1 MTMALITYKEAVRQA
16 MQEEMRRDENVFL
29 LGEDVGVYG
38 GAFGVSLGML
48 EEFGE
53 ERVRDTPI
61 SEGVIAGAAA
71 GAAVTGLRPI
81 AEIMFSDFITIAMDS
96 LVNQAAKMRYMFGGK
111 AKVPMVLRMP
121 GGSGTGAAA
130 QHSQSLEAW
139 LVHVPGLKVVMP
151 STPYDVKGL
160 LKTAIRDDNPVVFI
174 ETKTVYNKKGEVPEE
189 DYVIPF
195 GVADVKRVGRDVTVL
210 ATGVMVHRSLEA
222 AELLAKEGIDV
233 EVIDP
238 RTLVPFDKETLVKS
252 VIKTG
257 KLIIVHEACKRGGF
271 GGEVAAEV
279 MESEAFDYLDAPIK
293 RVAGKNIPIPYCME
307 LEKSAVPQVDDI
319 VNAVREIV

>member
-1 MTMALITYKEAVRQA
+1 MALLTYKEAVRQA

-29 LGEDVGVYG
+29 LGEDVGIYG

-71 GAAVTGLRPI
+71 GAAVTGMRPI

-174 ETKTVYNKKGEVPEE
+174 ETKTVYNKKGEVPED
-189 DYVIPF
+189 DYTIPF
-195 GVADVKRVGRDVTVL
+195 GVADVKRVGKDVTVF

-293 RVAGKNIPIPYCME
+293 RIAGKNIPIPYCME

-319 VNAVREIV
+319 VNAVREMV

>member
-195 GVADVKRVGRDVTVL
+195 GVADVKRVGRDVTVF
-210 ATGVMVHRSLEA
+210 ATGVMVHRALEA
-222 AELLAKEGIDV
+222 AEILAKEGIDV

-293 RVAGKNIPIPYCME
+293 RIAGKNIPIPYCME

>member
-1 MTMALITYKEAVRQA
+1 MALITYKEAVRQA
-16 MQEEMRRDENVFL
+16 MQEEMRRDESVFL
-29 LGEDVGVYG
+29 MGEDVGIYG

-48 EEFGE
+48 DEFGE

-61 SEGVIAGAAA
+61 SEAVIAGAAA
-71 GAAVTGLRPI
+71 GAAVTGMRPI

-96 LVNQAAKMRYMFGGK
+96 MVNQAAKMRYMFGGK

-121 GGSGTGAAA
+121 GGSGMGAAA

-151 STPYDVKGL
+151 SCAYDVKGL
-160 LKTAIRDDNPVVFI
+160 LKTAIRDDNPVIFI
-174 ETKTVYNKKGEVPEE
+174 ETKTAYNLKGEVPEE
-189 DYVIPF
+189 DYAIPF
-195 GVADVKRVGRDVTVL
+195 GVADVKRVGTDVTVF
-210 ATGVMVHRSLEA
+210 ATGIMVQRSLDA
-222 AELLAKEGIDV
+222 AEILAKEGIDI

-252 VIKTG
+252 VMKTG

-293 RVAGKNIPIPYCME
+293 RVAGKNIPIPYCKE
-307 LEKSAVPQVDDI
+307 LEKSAVPQIDDI
-319 VNAVREIV
+319 VKAVREIV

>member
-1 MTMALITYKEAVRQA
+1 MALITYKEAVRQA

-29 LGEDVGVYG
+29 LGEDVGIYG

-71 GAAVTGLRPI
+71 GAAVTGMRPI

-160 LKTAIRDDNPVVFI
+160 LKTAVRDDNPVVFI
-174 ETKTVYNKKGEVPEE
+174 ETKTVYNKKGEVPED
-189 DYVIPF
+189 DYTIPF
-195 GVADVKRVGRDVTVL
+195 GVADIKRTGKDVTVF
-210 ATGVMVHRSLEA
+210 ATGIMVHRSLEA
-222 AELLAKEGIDV
+222 AEILAKEGIDV

-257 KLIIVHEACKRGGF
+257 KLVIVHEACKRGGF

-279 MESEAFDYLDAPIK
+279 MESEAFDYLDAPVK

-307 LEKSAVPQVDDI
+307 LEKSAVPQVEDI
-319 VNAVREIV
+319 VEAVREIV

>member
-1 MTMALITYKEAVRQA
+1 MAVITYKEAVRQA
-16 MQEEMRRDENVFL
+16 MQEEMRRDETVFL
-29 LGEDVGVYG
+29 MGEDVGIYG

-48 EEFGE
+48 DEFGE

-61 SEGVIAGAAA
+61 SEAAISGAAA
-71 GAAVTGLRPI
+71 GAAVTGMRPI

-111 AKVPMVLRMP
+111 AKVPMVLRLP

-130 QHSQSLEAW
+130 QHSQSLENW
-139 LVHVPGLKVVMP
+139 LVHVPGLKVVMAT
-151 STPYDVKGL
+151 TPYDVKGL
-160 LKTAIRDDNPVVFI
+160 LKTAVRDDNPVVFI
-174 ETKTVYNKKGEVPEE
+174 ETKTCYNRKGEVPEGE
-189 DYVIPF
+189 YTIPF
-195 GVADVKRVGRDVTVL
+195 GVADIKRQGKDVTIL

-238 RTLVPFDKETLVKS
+238 RTLVPFDKETLVRS

-279 MESEAFDYLDAPIK
+279 MDSEAFDYLDAPIK
-293 RVAGKNIPIPYCME
+293 RVAGKNVPIPYCME

-319 VNAVREIV
+319 VKAVREIV

>member
-1 MTMALITYKEAVRQA
+1 MALLTYKEAVRQA

-71 GAAVTGLRPI
+71 GAAVTGMRPV

-195 GVADVKRVGRDVTVL
+195 GVADVKRIGKDITVF

-222 AELLAKEGIDV
+222 AEILAKEGIDV

-293 RVAGKNIPIPYCME
+293 RISGKNIPIPYCME

-319 VNAVREIV
+319 VNAVREMV

>member
-1 MTMALITYKEAVRQA
+1 MALITYKEAVRQA

-195 GVADVKRVGRDVTVL
+195 GVADVKRIGRDVTVF

-222 AELLAKEGIDV
+222 AEILAKEGIDV

>member
-1 MTMALITYKEAVRQA
+1 MALITYKEAVKQA
-16 MQEEMRRDENVFL
+16 MQEEMRRDESVFL
-29 LGEDVGVYG
+29 MGEDVGIYG

-48 EEFGE
+48 DEFGE

-61 SEGVIAGAAA
+61 SEAVIAGAAA
-71 GAAVTGLRPI
+71 GAAVTGMRPI

-151 STPYDVKGL
+151 STPYDAKGL

-174 ETKTVYNKKGEVPEE
+174 ETKTVYNRKGEVPEE
-189 DYVIPF
+189 DYTIPF
-195 GVADVKRVGRDVTVL
+195 GVADVKRVGKDVTVF
-210 ATGVMVHRSLEA
+210 ATGTMVHRSLEA
-222 AELLAKEGIDV
+222 ADILAKEGIDV

-252 VIKTG
+252 VMKTG

-271 GGEVAAEV
+271 GGEVAAEILD
-279 MESEAFDYLDAPIK
+279 SEAFDYLDAPIK
-293 RVAGKNIPIPYCME
+293 RVAGKNVPIPYCME
-307 LEKSAVPQVDDI
+307 LERSAVPQVEDI
-319 VNAVREIV
+319 VTAVREIV

>member
-1 MTMALITYKEAVRQA
+1 MAVITYKEAVRQA
-16 MQEEMRRDENVFL
+16 MQEEMRRDETVFL
-29 LGEDVGVYG
+29 MGEDVGIYG

-48 EEFGE
+48 DEFGE

-61 SEGVIAGAAA
+61 SEAAISGAAA
-71 GAAVTGLRPI
+71 GAAVTGMRPI
-81 AEIMFSDFITIAMDS
+81 AEIMFSDFVTIAMDA

-111 AKVPMVLRMP
+111 AKVPMVLRLP

-130 QHSQSLEAW
+130 QHSQSLENW
-139 LVHVPGLKVVMP
+139 LVHVPGLKVVMAT
-151 STPYDVKGL
+151 TPYDVKGL
-160 LKTAIRDDNPVVFI
+160 LKTAVRDDNPVVFI
-174 ETKTVYNKKGEVPEE
+174 ETKTCYNRKGEVPEGE
-189 DYVIPF
+189 YTIPF
-195 GVADVKRVGRDVTVL
+195 GVADVKRQGKDVTIL
-210 ATGVMVHRSLEA
+210 ATGIMVHRSLEA

-271 GGEVAAEV
+271 GGEVAAEI
-279 MESEAFDYLDAPIK
+279 MDSEAFDYLDAPIK
-293 RVAGKNIPIPYCME
+293 RVAGKNVPIPYCME

-319 VNAVREIV
+319 VKAVREIV

>member
-1 MTMALITYKEAVRQA
+1 MALITYKEAVRQA

-29 LGEDVGVYG
+29 MGEDVGIYG

-48 EEFGE
+48 DEFGE

-61 SEGVIAGAAA
+61 SEAAISGAAA
-71 GAAVTGLRPI
+71 GAAVTGMRPI
-81 AEIMFSDFITIAMDS
+81 AEIMFSDFVTIAMDS

-111 AKVPMVLRMP
+111 AKVPMVLRLP

-130 QHSQSLEAW
+130 QHSQSLESW
-139 LVHVPGLKVVMP
+139 LVHVPGLKVVMAT
-151 STPYDVKGL
+151 TPYDVKGL
-160 LKTAIRDDNPVVFI
+160 LKTAVRDDNPVVFI
-174 ETKTVYNKKGEVPEE
+174 ETKTCYNRKGEVPEGE
-189 DYVIPF
+189 YTIPF
-195 GVADVKRVGRDVTVL
+195 GVADVKRQGKDVTVF
-210 ATGVMVHRSLEA
+210 ATGVMVHRALEA
-222 AELLAKEGIDV
+222 AEILAKDGIDI
-233 EVIDP
+233 EIIDP

-279 MESEAFDYLDAPIK
+279 IESEAFDYLDAPIK
-293 RVAGKNIPIPYCME
+293 RLAGKNVPIPYCME
-307 LEKSAVPQVDDI
+307 LEKSAVPQVEDI
-319 VNAVREIV
+319 VKAVREIV

>member
-195 GVADVKRVGRDVTVL
+195 GAADVKRIGRDVTVL

-222 AELLAKEGIDV
+222 AEILAKEGIDV

>member
-1 MTMALITYKEAVRQA
+1 MALLTYKEAVRQA

-71 GAAVTGLRPI
+71 GAAVTGMRPV

-174 ETKTVYNKKGEVPEE
+174 ETKTVYNKKGEVSEE

-195 GVADVKRVGRDVTVL
+195 GVADVKRVGKDVTVF

-222 AELLAKEGIDV
+222 AEILAQEGIEI

-271 GGEVAAEV
+271 GGEVAAAV
-279 MESEAFDYLDAPIK
+279 MESEAFDYLDTPIK
-293 RVAGKNIPIPYCME
+293 RIAGKNIPIPYCME

-319 VNAVREIV
+319 VNAVREMV

>member
-189 DYVIPF
+189 DYAIPF
-195 GVADVKRVGRDVTVL
+195 GVADIKRVGKDVTVF

-222 AELLAKEGIDV
+222 AEILAKEGIDV

>member
-195 GVADVKRVGRDVTVL
+195 GVADVKRVGRDVTVF
-210 ATGVMVHRSLEA
+210 ATGVLVHRALEA
-222 AELLAKEGIDV
+222 AEILAKEGIDV

>member
-222 AELLAKEGIDV
+222 AEILAKEGIDV

-319 VNAVREIV
+319 INAVREIV

>member
-1 MTMALITYKEAVRQA
+1 MALITYKEAVRQA
-16 MQEEMRRDENVFL
+16 MQEEMRRDDTVFL
-29 LGEDVGVYG
+29 MGEDVGVYG

-61 SEGVIAGAAA
+61 SEAVIAGAAA
-71 GAAVTGLRPI
+71 GAAVTGMRPI

-96 LVNQAAKMRYMFGGK
+96 MVNQAAKMRYMFGGK

-121 GGSGTGAAA
+121 GGSGMGAAA

-151 STPYDVKGL
+151 STAYDVKGL
-160 LKTAIRDDNPVVFI
+160 LKTAIRDDNPVIFI
-174 ETKTVYNKKGEVPEE
+174 ETKTAYNLKGEVPEE
-189 DYVIPF
+189 DYAIPF
-195 GVADVKRVGRDVTVL
+195 GVADVKRVGKDVTVF
-210 ATGVMVHRSLEA
+210 ATGIMVQRSLEA
-222 AELLAKEGIDV
+222 AEILAKEGIEI

-238 RTLVPFDKETLVKS
+238 RTLVPFDKATLVKS

-279 MESEAFDYLDAPIK
+279 MDSEAFDYLDAPIK
-293 RVAGKNIPIPYCME
+293 RVAGKNVPIPYCKE
-307 LEKSAVPQVDDI
+307 LEKSAVPQIDDI
-319 VNAVREIV
+319 VKAVREIV

>member
-1 MTMALITYKEAVRQA
+1 MALLTYKEAVRQA

-71 GAAVTGLRPI
+71 GAAVTGMRPV

-195 GVADVKRVGRDVTVL
+195 GVADVKRIGKDITVF

-222 AELLAKEGIDV
+222 AEILAQEGIDV

-293 RVAGKNIPIPYCME
+293 RIAGKNIPIPYCME

-319 VNAVREIV
+319 VNAVREMV

>member
-1 MTMALITYKEAVRQA
+1 MALLTYKEAVRQA

-71 GAAVTGLRPI
+71 GAAVTGMRPI

-195 GVADVKRVGRDVTVL
+195 GVADVKRVGKDVTVF

-222 AELLAKEGIDV
+222 AEILAKEGIDV

-293 RVAGKNIPIPYCME
+293 RIAGKNIPIPYCME

-319 VNAVREIV
+319 VNAVREMV

>member
-195 GVADVKRVGRDVTVL
+195 GVADVKRVGRDVTVF

-222 AELLAKEGIDV
+222 AEILAKEGIDV

>member
-1 MTMALITYKEAVRQA
+1 MALLTYKEAVRQA

-71 GAAVTGLRPI
+71 GAAVTGMRPV

-195 GVADVKRVGRDVTVL
+195 GVADVKRIGKDITVF
-210 ATGVMVHRSLEA
+210 ATGVMVYRSLEA
-222 AELLAKEGIDV
+222 AEILAKEGIDV

-293 RVAGKNIPIPYCME
+293 RIAGKNIPIPYCME

-319 VNAVREIV
+319 VNAVREMV

>member
-1 MTMALITYKEAVRQA
+1 MALLTYKEAVRQA
-16 MQEEMRRDENVFL
+16 MQEEMRQDESVFL
-29 LGEDVGVYG
+29 LGEDVGIYG

-174 ETKTVYNKKGEVPEE
+174 ETKTVYNKKGEVPES

-195 GVADVKRVGRDVTVL
+195 GVADVKRVGKDVTVF

-222 AELLAKEGIDV
+222 AEILAKEGIDV

-293 RVAGKNIPIPYCME
+293 RIAGKNIPIPYCME

-319 VNAVREIV
+319 VNAVREMV

>member
-1 MTMALITYKEAVRQA
+1 MALLTYKEAVRQA

-29 LGEDVGVYG
+29 LGEDVGIYG

-71 GAAVTGLRPI
+71 GAAVTGMRPI

-174 ETKTVYNKKGEVPEE
+174 ETKTVYNKKGEVPED
-189 DYVIPF
+189 DYTIPF
-195 GVADVKRVGRDVTVL
+195 GVADVKRVGKDVTVF

-222 AELLAKEGIDV
+222 AELLAKEGVDI

-271 GGEVAAEV
+271 GSEVAAEI

-319 VNAVREIV
+319 VKAVREIV